1 MRELIL
7 HRSLIPKVIP
17 VKLFLGMVPVLSRML
32 LTRCVDVFVKD
43 LFMFRFVSFESEEN
57 PQTL

>member
-1 MRELIL
+1 MNPPCTR
-7 HRSLIPKVIP
+7 LIPKVIP
-17 VKLFLGMVPVLSRML
+17 VKLFLGMVPVLSWIL